1 MTIKDVKF
9 SYIDRKYKLGPYVEF
24 ISELEVPSADYV
36 CIVSIIQEA
45 HPECE
50 QIRLLSYSRK

>member
-1 MTIKDVKF
+1 MTIKNVKF

-24 ISELEVPSADYV
+24 VAKLKVPSYDYD
-36 CIVSIIQEA
+36 CIVNVIQEA